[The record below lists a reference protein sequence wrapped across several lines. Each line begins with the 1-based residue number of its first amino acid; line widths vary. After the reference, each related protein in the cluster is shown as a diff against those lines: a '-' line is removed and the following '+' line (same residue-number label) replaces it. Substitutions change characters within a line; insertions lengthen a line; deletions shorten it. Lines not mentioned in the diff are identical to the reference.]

1 MILFHIAKL
10 SFPSY
15 SKTNIKPT
23 LHFDD
28 FSRLSLAYHTISNPS
43 TFHATGR
50 IKITLT
56 TCGG

>member
-1 MILFHIAKL
+1 MFHIAKL

-28 FSRLSLAYHTISNPS
+28 FSRLSLAYHTISNPW

-50 IKITLT
+50 IKITLLA
-56 TCGG
+56 